1 MAAQYQING
10 IRRRLRCDHCD
21 NRGLWLLV
29 RTRNDGGKARQRPR
43 GGGIKH
49 LADVLDDADFAAVE
63 ALVKPLVSSRKN
75 PVNLAGVL
83 PNITVPTG
91 VRVYKAKPGGCFG
104 DKPQYTASGIG
115 DRSRP
120 CIKAKLQRDARKKAM
135 TNAATAPPPP
145 PPTAAPP
152 ALPLLP
158 HCRRRSHRR
167 PGRDQ
172 HPPARDPQVRPGP
185 VFAGWQIPCLAAP
198 ALSHCPVRKPEER
211 RAFLFSNPP
220 AFPFPARPPCTI
232 LKSNQ
237 VSTLHT

>member
-1 MAAQYQING
+1 MALSSSWLSCRRRRLRYCCDVISPPKPSYRNAARASTDLWVSLGSSVAAQYQING
-10 IRRRLRCDHCD
+10 IRRRLRCDHYD
-21 NRGLWLLV
+21 NRDLWPLV

-49 LADVLDDADFAAVE
+49 LADVLDNDADFAAVE

-172 HPPARDPQVRPGP
+172 HPPRDPQVRPGP
-185 VFAGWQIPCLAAP
+185 VFAG
-198 ALSHCPVRKPEER
+198 
-211 RAFLFSNPP
+211 
-220 AFPFPARPPCTI
+220 
-232 LKSNQ
+232 
-237 VSTLHT
+237 

>member
-10 IRRRLRCDHCD
+10 IRRRLRCDHYD
-21 NRGLWLLV
+21 NRDLWPLV

-135 TNAATAPPPP
+135 ANAATAPPPP
-145 PPTAAPP
+145 PPTTHNRPPPRP
-152 ALPLLP
+152 ALLL
-158 HCRRRSHRR
+158 HYRRRSHRR
-167 PGRDQ
+167 LWRRARPALPRDF
-172 HPPARDPQVRPGP
+172 QVRPKQE
-185 VFAGWQIPCLAAP
+185 FAEWRIPCLAAL
-198 ALSHCPVRKPEER
+198 ALSHCPEARSPKRR
-211 RAFLFSNPP
+211 RAFLF
-220 AFPFPARPPCTI
+220 FPRPRLFHFFPTI
-232 LKSNQ
+232 LAIFS
-237 VSTLHT
+237 LYP

>member
-75 PVNLAGVL
+75 PVNLAGGL

-167 PGRDQ
+167 L
-172 HPPARDPQVRPGP
+172 
-185 VFAGWQIPCLAAP
+185 W
-198 ALSHCPVRKPEER
+198 R
-211 RAFLFSNPP
+211 RQKNSKKRNKNA
-220 AFPFPARPPCTI
+220 
-232 LKSNQ
+232 
-237 VSTLHT
+237 

>member
-1 MAAQYQING
+1 M
-10 IRRRLRCDHCD
+10 
-21 NRGLWLLV
+21 
-29 RTRNDGGKARQRPR
+29 
-43 GGGIKH
+43 
-49 LADVLDDADFAAVE
+49 LDDADFPAVE

-91 VRVYKAKPGGCFG
+91 VRVYKAKPDGCFG

-145 PPTAAPP
+145 PPPPPPTAAPP

-167 PGRDQ
+167 LGRGQ
-172 HPPARDPQVRPGP
+172 HPPRDPQVRPGP
-185 VFAGWQIPCLAAP
+185 VFAG
-198 ALSHCPVRKPEER
+198 
-211 RAFLFSNPP
+211 
-220 AFPFPARPPCTI
+220 
-232 LKSNQ
+232 
-237 VSTLHT
+237 